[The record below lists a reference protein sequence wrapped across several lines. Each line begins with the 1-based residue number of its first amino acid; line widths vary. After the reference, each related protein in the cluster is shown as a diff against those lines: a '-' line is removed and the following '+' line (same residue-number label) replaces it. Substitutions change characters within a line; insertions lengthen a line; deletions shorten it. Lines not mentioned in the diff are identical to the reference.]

1 MRGKRTIL
9 IFTVLY
15 FDVMNGF
22 VFLFFW
28 AGKVYNHGCNLSP
41 SLWTWGG
48 SSPKFGGFGKMGCDE
63 MVLSHLGSGVG
74 EEGVVSSS
82 HCSTVERLYAWEKKL
97 YQEVKV
103 NFWFPYLLWAPGGA
117 FALHNHIVL
126 LF

>member
-1 MRGKRTIL
+1 
-9 IFTVLY
+9 
-15 FDVMNGF
+15 
-22 VFLFFW
+22 
-28 AGKVYNHGCNLSP
+28 
-41 SLWTWGG
+41 
-48 SSPKFGGFGKMGCDE
+48 MGCDE

-117 FALHNHIVL
+117 FAHTQSYCFFFFKFYFWGPIMTYELWNFKVIQ
-126 LF
+126 